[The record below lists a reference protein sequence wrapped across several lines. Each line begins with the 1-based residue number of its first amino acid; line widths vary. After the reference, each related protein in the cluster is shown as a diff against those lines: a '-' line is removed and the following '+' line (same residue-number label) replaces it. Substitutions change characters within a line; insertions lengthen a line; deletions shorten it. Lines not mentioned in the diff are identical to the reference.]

1 MRAGWRI
8 CAQGGTYGRG
18 SLPGG
23 KGNGGVRGLAH
34 LGAGRVKWRKDLE
47 KRFEIFALG
56 GGSMDFG
63 LMLRG
68 QFEQG
73 EDMGVRFGELMEQA
87 RLANELGFA
96 SITKGSHYSAY
107 PLQDF
112 QQLPFLARVAVEA
125 PDLRLNAGIVLLSL
139 HKPLDLAEQ
148 LASIDVMSGGR
159 LIFGAG
165 LGYREVEFRAFG
177 STQKERVKRF
187 EENLEAVKRLWTE
200 EKVSMKAS
208 HFELIEASCP
218 MKPIQKPHPPIWI
231 GANSD
236 PGIRRAAQMG
246 DCWYIN
252 PHNRIDTTLRQ
263 IDVYRRALDEYG
275 KPFPQE
281 LPMRREVFVAPTR
294 ADAIRICKPFLEI
307 KYKVYHQWGQDKAM
321 PEGDNDLGMEFEELI
336 RDRFLIGSPDE
347 VSEQILTLSQD
358 LGVNHFIMSVQWPG
372 MPQSLVLD
380 TMHILAEEVLPKVRQ
395 GM

>member
-1 MRAGWRI
+1 
-8 CAQGGTYGRG
+8 
-18 SLPGG
+18 
-23 KGNGGVRGLAH
+23 
-34 LGAGRVKWRKDLE
+34 
-47 KRFEIFALG
+47 
-56 GGSMDFG
+56 MDFG

>member
-1 MRAGWRI
+1 LAHLGADWYPNEMGTRVGAGWR
-8 CAQGGTYGRG
+8 R
-18 SLPGG
+18 
-23 KGNGGVRGLAH
+23 LAH
-34 LGAGRVKWRKDLE
+34 LGAGRVKWRQDIE

-73 EDMGVRFGELMEQA
+73 EDMEVRFGELMEQA
-87 RLANELGFA
+87 RLANKLGFA

-112 QQLPFLARVAVEA
+112 QQLPFLARVAAEA

-218 MKPIQKPHPPIWI
+218 MKPIQKPYPPIWI

-252 PHNRIDTTLRQ
+252 PHNRLDTTLRQ

-347 VSEQILTLSQD
+347 VAEQILTLSQD

-395 GM
+395 GMQ